1 MSFPLV
7 LAIALAL
14 AMDAF
19 AVSVGL
25 SLSREGLTGKQ
36 TFRIAIHFGFFQFM
50 MPIIGWLA
58 GQSVLR
64 YIQAVDH
71 WVAFGLLSFIG
82 GKMIYESFSRQR
94 RVERKDSDPTKG
106 LSLIMLSVV
115 TSIDALA
122 VGLGLAFIHVNILY
136 PAAIIGVV
144 AFLLTVAGVKIS
156 RLLGQW
162 LGKGAGLLGG
172 LILILIGIKILCEH
186 L

>member
-1 MSFPLV
+1 MRFPLI

-25 SLSREGLTGKQ
+25 SLSREGLTEKQ
-36 TFRIAIHFGFFQFM
+36 TSRIAIYFGFFQFM
-50 MPIIGWLA
+50 MTVIGWLA

-71 WVAFGLLSFIG
+71 WIAFVLLSFIG
-82 GKMIYESFSRQR
+82 GKMIYESFSSQKRL
-94 RVERKDSDPTKG
+94 ERKDSDPTKG
-106 LSLIMLSVV
+106 LSLLMLSVA

-122 VGLGLAFIHVNILY
+122 VGLSLAFIHVNILY
-136 PAAIIGVV
+136 PAAVIGAVT
-144 AFLLTVAGVKIS
+144 FLLTIAGVKTS
-156 RLLGQW
+156 GLLGQW
-162 LGKGAGLLGG
+162 LGKRAGLLGG
-172 LILILIGIKILCEH
+172 LILILIGIKILYEH